1 MGETRRRSTEPRLTL
16 VSFKI
21 CSKLSLNTLDNHF
34 IPFLTGQQSSQLRSM
49 PKNCAFY
56 TNDGNLRKSW
66 AFLDIVYY
74 KSNSFYSFSAERLW
88 QGLYRRK
95 KQNKSGNFVFKPR
108 GEHDEQN
115 ASMNYVVSSHLS
127 PRPVSENISFSIEEI
142 QYYVLFNII
151 AGPEAVLRQPLEDMK
166 VF

>member
-1 MGETRRRSTEPRLTL
+1 MAQGLIGDFPKLGRDTEKEEEEIMKYLEGCLGETRRRSTEPRLTL

-74 KSNSFYSFSAERLW
+74 KSNSFYYFSAERLW

-95 KQNKSGNFVFKPR
+95 NKKKRSRNSCLEEREEKD
-108 GEHDEQN
+108 GEYET
-115 ASMNYVVSSHLS
+115 L
-127 PRPVSENISFSIEEI
+127 
-142 QYYVLFNII
+142 
-151 AGPEAVLRQPLEDMK
+151 
-166 VF
+166 

>member
-74 KSNSFYSFSAERLW
+74 KSNSFYYFSAERLW

-95 KQNKSGNFVFKPR
+95 NKKRGAGIQVLRRERRKMENMKLFEHPEVLEFDQR
-108 GEHDEQN
+108 GEE
-115 ASMNYVVSSHLS
+115 
-127 PRPVSENISFSIEEI
+127 
-142 QYYVLFNII
+142 
-151 AGPEAVLRQPLEDMK
+151 
-166 VF
+166 

>member
-1 MGETRRRSTEPRLTL
+1 MGKYSERCEAEGIVFIPLVVDRFGGWHKDSLEVIPKLGRDTEKEEEEIMKYLEGCLGETWRRSTEPRLTL

-56 TNDGNLRKSW
+56 TNDGNLRTSW

-74 KSNSFYSFSAERLW
+74 KSNSFYSFSA
-88 QGLYRRK
+88 
-95 KQNKSGNFVFKPR
+95 
-108 GEHDEQN
+108 
-115 ASMNYVVSSHLS
+115 
-127 PRPVSENISFSIEEI
+127 
-142 QYYVLFNII
+142 
-151 AGPEAVLRQPLEDMK
+151 
-166 VF
+166 

>member
-1 MGETRRRSTEPRLTL
+1 MAQGLIGDFPKLGRDTEKEEEEIMKYLEGCLGETRRRSTEPRLTL

-34 IPFLTGQQSSQLRSM
+34 IPFLTGQQSFQLRSM

-74 KSNSFYSFSAERLW
+74 KSNSFYYFSAERLW

-95 KQNKSGNFVFKPR
+95 NQKKRSRNSSLEEREEKD
-108 GEHDEQN
+108 GEYET
-115 ASMNYVVSSHLS
+115 L
-127 PRPVSENISFSIEEI
+127 
-142 QYYVLFNII
+142 
-151 AGPEAVLRQPLEDMK
+151 
-166 VF
+166 

>member
-74 KSNSFYSFSAERLW
+74 KSNSFYYFSAERLW

-95 KQNKSGNFVFKPR
+95 KQNKSGK
-108 GEHDEQN
+108 
-115 ASMNYVVSSHLS
+115 SMCLTSIFRKVPLFPSLILMPFHHL
-127 PRPVSENISFSIEEI
+127 EEKAKISAFQSKIFSITCCSI
-142 QYYVLFNII
+142 LLQ
-151 AGPEAVLRQPLEDMK
+151 GLRQCYVSLRRI
-166 VF
+166 